1 MTSRILKPGTLV
13 VLEGLDKTGKTTQAR
28 ALERALDSAATEH
41 VRMPRGFTCF
51 TDELYTM
58 LESDLRKPTSGVAKQ
73 LAHLACHAES
83 VPRVAEILRE
93 RAVLLDRWWWS
104 TVAYGWYSGEVRN
117 AGVTHDV
124 FMGLVRSIWGSLSP
138 SVIFMFDQPYEADS
152 NNSSPIYEGYQALA
166 REQAEVTVRVP
177 IDTPE
182 TVTAFILDELAS
194 RDLLANLS

>member
-1 MTSRILKPGTLV
+1 MTSRNLKPGTLV
-13 VLEGLDKTGKTTQAR
+13 VLEGLDKTGKTTQAK
-28 ALERALDSAATEH
+28 ALERALDSASTEH
-41 VRMPRGFTCF
+41 VQMPRGFTCF

-83 VPRVAEILRE
+83 VPRVVEILRE

-124 FMGLVRSIWGSLSP
+124 FMGLIRSIWGGLSP
-138 SVIFMFDQPYEADS
+138 SVIFMFDQPFEADS
-152 NNSSPIYEGYQALA
+152 NNSNPIYEGYQALA
-166 REQAEVTVRVP
+166 REHEGVTVRVP

-194 RDLLANLS
+194 RDMLAGPG